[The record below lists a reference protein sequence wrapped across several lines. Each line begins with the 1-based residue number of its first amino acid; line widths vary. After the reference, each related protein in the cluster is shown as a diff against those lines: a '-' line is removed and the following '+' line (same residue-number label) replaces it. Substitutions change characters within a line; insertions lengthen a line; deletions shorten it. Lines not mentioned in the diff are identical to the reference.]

1 MSSLENYKKQL
12 ENQQIEILKKA
23 VALKFMTKK
32 ARERLNRV
40 KMVKPETAEK
50 IQFAII
56 QAVQA
61 GQVTE
66 KINESQLI
74 GILKEVN
81 QNKQHKIIR

>member
-1 MSSLENYKKQL
+1 MEDYNKQL
-12 ENQQIEILKKA
+12 EKQQIEILKKA
-23 VALKFMTKK
+23 AALKFMTKK

-40 KMVKPETAEK
+40 RMVKPETAEK

-61 GQVTE
+61 GQVKE

-81 QNKQHKIIR
+81 QNQNKQYKIIR

>member
-1 MSSLENYKKQL
+1 MEDYNKQL
-12 ENQQIEILKKA
+12 EKQQIEILKKA
-23 VALKFMTKK
+23 AALKFMTKK

-40 KMVKPETAEK
+40 RMVKPETAEK

-56 QAVQA
+56 QAVQS
-61 GQVTE
+61 GQIKE

-81 QNKQHKIIR
+81 QNQNKQYKIIR